1 MKQNPLEQ
9 LERLSDEIRDEEIS
23 FLINGMADAILH
35 EEDRQKERENPRE
48 ATEREKC
55 ASILLRSMRI
65 HLRLD
70 LIRQGYSSCIR
81 EVRKDWDK
89 IIDCLKFMECEWD
102 VTNELLGDAVDII
115 LLLGPG
121 RRREL
126 LRLLD
131 FSTRLKIKQRK
142 PLRYPIVD
150 CAVQMANYCVRTKRT
165 NEMLRIAGNLIAL
178 SEARNA
184 AEPEKHRAIVLNG
197 LYYIVD
203 CDHEL
208 TVRVCDA
215 QRRYYKGIE
224 NSGACRFY
232 WFYAAAHV
240 NLGNEETAV
249 PLLKYCYDLCM
260 KVEGE
265 TSWFGVRSGI
275 LYQYR
280 KLDTDAAEKAEAY
293 LWDAVKKIE
302 SGFYHNMDGTADYI
316 AATTRYV
323 LLNRHMQERTLNGL
337 LPEIQRL
344 WDYCASNEQTNT
356 NPEMTVR
363 RAENLLAAY
372 YLDAGYYLQ
381 ALEHSQNALHS
392 EPPNGLPK
400 KPTDIFIYTNL
411 LLIYINLNDSEQIVH
426 YVQKLRDLYDEYA
439 DDEYLLTRVGT
450 LLNTAEKRFEFEEDK
465 DDPDGTA
472 LDASRRQIFDFYQ
485 TIRDHDVETSESDM
499 ANTSFAQ
506 WMLTLCS
513 DILDSMTADRE
524 ELLRIREIV
533 CYFKDRPDTYK
544 FSAVQKC
551 TLYVFMAQ
559 IEWQLG
565 SGKALDR
572 LQECL
577 VYADSMDASS
587 EGWISIRRFAAL
599 LYYIY
604 RLPER
609 SRAMLDDAFSGITS
623 AWQKATSYLNDHRVC
638 QLMVFI
644 QIQFG
649 ICFSMLR
656 ACAPAEVCYERV
668 LQYKNLPALVGRER
682 NRLLRLAPVDEQLK
696 NQIFAMQDRLAAA
709 EMNDSLNGTNS
720 TKAIAQELER
730 LEARFA
736 AEFPQNLCFT
746 DISFRRVCE
755 KLPDRAAIVEYFFT
769 LDADNMTDRS
779 DTGDSMKL
787 DIFITAKRN
796 GIAHLEYLKLEGGE
810 RIMEQA
816 EAFNRILQD
825 AADPSTAGEKAR
837 LRKELYHKLLAPV
850 LPFLDG
856 ITDLYLAPDD
866 ALCNV
871 PYEILYADDSGLL
884 QDRFK
889 VCRLVCGRDLLF
901 YDDAPS
907 GGSYFILGDPDYESE
922 RGEIADS
929 HVRGA
934 KISLEPVDDLPFSGI
949 EAARIGRHCRSRIY
963 SGHAATKYAL
973 QDALPC
979 RVIHLATHGLFDE
992 EMETDS
998 LYSSHLVFAGYN
1010 KWVQNK
1016 TESEYCGNGVLTAD
1030 EISRMD
1036 LKKTELVVLSACQ
1049 SGLGDTSYG
1058 SVRGLLS
1065 AFSAAGARWIVSHM
1079 WKANDFATAILMDAF
1094 YDALQNKGY
1103 NVPDA
1108 LQYAKQYLKNVTI
1121 DILSRNGWLDLPDN
1135 GRFTKSAIKEAKDM
1149 QNWPQNDK
1157 PFEDEYFWG
1166 GFTVHK
1172 SR

>member
-9 LERLSDEIRDEEIS
+9 LERLSDEIRDEEMS
-23 FLINGMADAILH
+23 FLIHRMADSILP
-35 EEDRQKERENPRE
+35 EEDGPKERENPRK

-65 HLRLD
+65 HLCLD
-70 LIRQGYSSCIR
+70 LIRKGHFSCIR

-115 LLLGPG
+115 LLLDPG
-121 RRREL
+121 RRKEL

-131 FSTRLKIKQRK
+131 FSTRLKIKQHK
-142 PLRYPIVD
+142 PLRYPVVD
-150 CAVQMANYCVRTKRT
+150 CAVQMADYCVRTKRT
-165 NEMLRIAGNLIAL
+165 GEMLRIAGNLITL

-184 AEPEKHRAIVLNG
+184 AEPEKHRAITLSG
-197 LYYIVD
+197 LFYIVD

-215 QRRYYKGIE
+215 QQRYYQGIE
-224 NSGACRFY
+224 NSGACRFC
-232 WFYAAAHV
+232 WFYGAALV
-240 NLGNEETAV
+240 NLGDEEGAV
-249 PLLKYCYDLCM
+249 PMLKYCHDLCM

-280 KLDTDAAEKAEAY
+280 MLDTDDAEKAEAY
-293 LWDAVKKIE
+293 LWDALKKIE

-316 AATTRYV
+316 AATTRYA
-323 LLNRHMQERTLNGL
+323 LLTRHMHERTLEGL

-344 WDYCASNEQTNT
+344 WDYCAANEQTNT
-356 NPEMTVR
+356 NPELTVR

-400 KPTDIFIYTNL
+400 TPSDIFLYTNL
-411 LLIYINLNDSEQIVH
+411 LLIYINLNDSEQIVR
-426 YVQKLRDLYDEYA
+426 YAQKLTELYDEYA
-439 DDEYLLTRVGT
+439 DDAYLLTRVRT
-450 LLNTAEKRFEFEEDK
+450 LLNTAEKRFEFEEDEN
-465 DDPDGTA
+465 DPDGTS
-472 LDASRRQIFDFYQ
+472 LDDSRRQIFDFYQ
-485 TIRDHDVETSESDM
+485 TIRGHDVKPLESDM
-499 ANTSFAQ
+499 ANASFAQ
-506 WMLTLCS
+506 WMLALCS

-524 ELLRIREIV
+524 ELIRIREIV
-533 CYFKDRPDTYK
+533 CYFRDRPDTYK

-551 TLYVFMAQ
+551 TLYMFMAQ
-559 IEWQLG
+559 TEWQLG

-577 VYADSMDASS
+577 TYADSMNASS
-587 EGWISIRRFAAL
+587 EGWISIRRFAAV
-599 LYYIY
+599 LYYIH

-609 SRAMLDDAFSGITS
+609 SRAMLDDALSGITS

-638 QLMVFI
+638 QLMTFI

-649 ICFSMLR
+649 SCFSVLR
-656 ACAPAEVCYERV
+656 ACARAEECYERV

-709 EMNDSLNGTNS
+709 EMNDSLNGSNS

-755 KLPDRAAIVEYFFT
+755 KLPDRAAIVEYFFA
-769 LDADNMTDRS
+769 LDADNMTGRS

-796 GIAHLEYLKLEGGE
+796 GIARLEYLQLEGGE
-810 RIMEQA
+810 QIMEQA
-816 EAFNRILQD
+816 MAFNRILQNAD
-825 AADPSTAGEKAR
+825 DPSADGEKAH
-837 LRKELYHKLLAPV
+837 LRKALYHRLLAPV

-856 ITDLYLAPDD
+856 ISELYLAPDD

-871 PYEILYADDSGLL
+871 PFEILYTDDSGLL
-884 QDRFK
+884 QDRFR

-907 GGSYFILGDPDYESE
+907 GGSCFILGDPDYESE

-934 KISLEPVDDLPFSGI
+934 KISMEPVADLPFSGI

-1036 LKKTELVVLSACQ
+1036 LKKTELVVLSACR

-1058 SVRGLLS
+1058 SIRGLLS

-1079 WKANDFATAILMDAF
+1079 WNANDFATSILMDAF
-1094 YDALQNKGY
+1094 YDAWMNRGY
-1103 NVPDA
+1103 EVPDA
-1108 LQYAKQYLKNVTI
+1108 LQYARNYLKNATI
-1121 DILSRNGWLDLPDN
+1121 ETLCRNGWFDLPDN
-1135 GRFTKSAIKEAKDM
+1135 GRFSAAIRRDAAAMRDL
-1149 QNWPQNDK
+1149 PADVK
-1157 PFEDEYFWG
+1157 PFEDECFWG